1 MATSGEK
8 ISVSNIKTQWSPGA
22 GLQDDTTSSPVE
34 VFFDVVQ
41 LKLYLFLG
49 LSPFIFDLFDEK
61 KGWSTSIHNYL
72 IIAGC
77 SAETW
82 FSSVLEAATL
92 APVSSIFSS
101 SSSQASTVTSGPI
114 VTIC

>member
-1 MATSGEK
+1 MESRCRIKQAE
-8 ISVSNIKTQWSPGA
+8 VSK
-22 GLQDDTTSSPVE
+22 LK
-34 VFFDVVQ
+34 FF
-41 LKLYLFLG
+41 LRPPTEALPFFLG

-92 APVSSIFSS
+92 APVSLIYSS